1 MKLKNTAILGRGQT
15 HPEFTVGAN
24 IAELKFHDQVVIPF
38 DNGDGKIWFTAEQ
51 LAKLLGYADVKQVNK
66 IFQRHKEEFTE
77 SMTTLAKVTV
87 SNKNNELEYV
97 QIRLFS
103 LRGAHL
109 IGMLSRT
116 KIAKE
121 LRIWLLDL
129 AEQETQPQAL
139 DLANI
144 SFASLKDLSVKQIT
158 DFLVKAEEYSK
169 RENGTKGSMKMH
181 RRKKEKKAIGKASQ
195 AAEQFIYFTLGLE
208 FADGE
213 VCK

>member
-1 MKLKNTAILGRGQT
+1 MKLKDTTILGRGQT
-15 HPEFTVGAN
+15 HPEFTAGAN
-24 IAELKFHDQVVIPF
+24 ISELKFHDQVVIPF

-77 SMTTLAKVTV
+77 SMTTLTKVTV
-87 SNKNNELEYV
+87 INKNNELEYV

-129 AEQETQPQAL
+129 AEQETSAPQGGVHHTIEQMRNIVATARKASDEDSSDAGRRL
-139 DLANI
+139 RKRQYDLPE
-144 SFASLKDLSVKQIT
+144 LL
-158 DFLVKAEEYSK
+158 KAE
-169 RENGTKGSMKMH
+169 RLVDAMGQIAFDLIGGG
-181 RRKKEKKAIGKASQ
+181 KKEV
-195 AAEQFIYFTLGLE
+195 LP
-208 FADGE
+208 
-213 VCK
+213 

>member
-1 MKLKNTAILGRGQT
+1 MKLKSTAILGRGQT
-15 HPEFTVGAN
+15 HPKFSVSAN
-24 IAELKFHDQVVIPF
+24 IAELKFHNQVVIPF

-77 SMTTLAKVTV
+77 SMTMVTKVTV
-87 SNKNNELEYV
+87 SNKNNQLEYV

-116 KIAKE
+116 KIARE

-139 DLANI
+139 DLANL
-144 SFASLKDLSVKQIT
+144 SFASLKDFSVKQIT

-181 RRKKEKKAIGKASQ
+181 RRKKEKKAIENADR
-195 AAEQFIYFTLGLE
+195 AAKQFIFFTLGLE

>member
-1 MKLKNTAILGRGQT
+1 MKLKNTAILGQGKT
-15 HPEFTVGAN
+15 HPEFTAGAN

-129 AEQETQPQAL
+129 AEQETSAPQGGVHHTIEQMRNIVATARKASDEDSSDAGRRL
-139 DLANI
+139 RKRQDDLP
-144 SFASLKDLSVKQIT
+144 DL
-158 DFLVKAEEYSK
+158 LKAE
-169 RENGTKGSMKMH
+169 RLVDVMGQIAFDLIGGG
-181 RRKKEKKAIGKASQ
+181 KKEV
-195 AAEQFIYFTLGLE
+195 LP
-208 FADGE
+208 
-213 VCK
+213 

>member
-1 MKLKNTAILGRGQT
+1 MKLKSTAILGRGPT
-15 HPEFTVGAN
+15 HPEFTAGAN

-77 SMTTLAKVTV
+77 SMTTKVTV
-87 SNKNNELEYV
+87 SDKSMSYGELTIEV
-97 QIRLFS
+97 RLFS

-129 AEQETQPQAL
+129 AEQENSAPQGGVHRTIEQMRNIVATARKASDEDSSDAGRRL
-139 DLANI
+139 RKRQDDLPE
-144 SFASLKDLSVKQIT
+144 LL
-158 DFLVKAEEYSK
+158 KAE
-169 RENGTKGSMKMH
+169 RLVDAMGQIAFDLIGGG
-181 RRKKEKKAIGKASQ
+181 KKEV
-195 AAEQFIYFTLGLE
+195 LP
-208 FADGE
+208 
-213 VCK
+213 

>member
-1 MKLKNTAILGRGQT
+1 MAILGQGKT
-15 HPEFTVGAN
+15 HPEFTAGAN

-129 AEQETQPQAL
+129 AEQETSAPQGGVHHTIEQMRNIVATARKASDEDSSDAGRRL
-139 DLANI
+139 RKRQDDLPE
-144 SFASLKDLSVKQIT
+144 LL
-158 DFLVKAEEYSK
+158 KAEK
-169 RENGTKGSMKMH
+169 LVDAMGQIAFDLIGGG
-181 RRKKEKKAIGKASQ
+181 KKEVLS
-195 AAEQFIYFTLGLE
+195 
-208 FADGE
+208 
-213 VCK
+213 

>member
-1 MKLKNTAILGRGQT
+1 MKLKNTAILGRAPT
-15 HPEFTVGAN
+15 HPEFTAGAN

-77 SMTTLAKVTV
+77 SMTTKVTV
-87 SNKNNELEYV
+87 SDKSMSYGELTKEV
-97 QIRLFS
+97 RLFS

-116 KIAKE
+116 KIARE

-129 AEQETQPQAL
+129 AEQETSAPQGGVHHTIEQMRNIVATARKASDEDSSDAGRRL
-139 DLANI
+139 RKRQDDLPE
-144 SFASLKDLSVKQIT
+144 LL
-158 DFLVKAEEYSK
+158 KAEGLVDAMGQIAFDLIGGGK
-169 RENGTKGSMKMH
+169 KGVLS
-181 RRKKEKKAIGKASQ
+181 
-195 AAEQFIYFTLGLE
+195 
-208 FADGE
+208 
-213 VCK
+213 